1 MLLVF
6 ACEICGKRFK
16 VDERSRGKRGRC
28 SHCGH
33 VMRIPQ
39 LNEAPG
45 AVASPPPVPA
55 PAPVAAA
62 AAVTEPAFKLSPPES
77 RPAMHTEEPRLPPE
91 PVPARPVGPHSS
103 VFGLA
108 SPVPANRQRPGDQHI
123 RFDLVDEDADPAA
136 IVPVSPEIAR
146 GLREIEE
153 FQRDPR
159 GYAVASEQRGFLWRL
174 DRSKPA
180 GWLYLKWRGAVGFLL
195 KILRWIDSW
204 AYLISVPFIVLMIF
218 GIVAEQSNLVHVG
231 AVVTVLANYGRF
243 WADLLAFFL
252 RPYKDGPIQ
261 GLAFLFPPYTL
272 YYLTVHWD
280 RMRPIVRRI
289 ATSCIPIVAVILMY
303 SYLAS
308 VNPAVKD
315 AKGIQGH
322 LEAGNREVNREVGRA
337 VEQVEEEVL
346 SGVERVEE
354 RVRSLNAPKRSASGS
369 PSSRKSDD

>member
-6 ACEICGKRFK
+6 ACESCGKRFQ
-16 VDERSRGKRGRC
+16 VDERFQGKRGRC

-33 VMRIPQ
+33 LMRIPQ
-39 LNEAPG
+39 TAAEAQN
-45 AVASPPPVPA
+45 A
-55 PAPVAAA
+55 PEATPAAA
-62 AAVTEPAFKLSPPES
+62 DNAVSAPEGIPFKLSPPEL
-77 RPAMHTEEPRLPPE
+77 RPMVHGEEPHLPPE
-91 PVPARPVGPHSS
+91 PAGPRPVVPHNS

-108 SPVPANRQRPGDQHI
+108 APVPAAHQRKGEQHV
-123 RFDLVDEDADPAA
+123 RFELVDVDADPAG

-146 GLREIEE
+146 GLRELEE

-159 GYAVASEQRGFLWRL
+159 GYAVADERGGLFWRL
-174 DRSKPA
+174 DRSRPA
-180 GWLYLKWRGAVGFLL
+180 GWIYVKWRGAVGILL
-195 KILRWIDSW
+195 KLLRWVDSW
-204 AYLISVPFIVLMIF
+204 AYLISVPFVVLMIF
-218 GIVAEQSNLVHVG
+218 GLIAQERKLVHIG
-231 AVVTVLANYGRF
+231 AVVTVVANYGRF

-280 RMRPIVRRI
+280 RMKPIVRRI
-289 ATSCIPIVAVILMY
+289 ATSCIPIVAVILAY

-315 AKGIQGH
+315 VQGIPAH
-322 LEAGNREVNREVGRA
+322 LKAGKRELDREIGRG
-337 VEQVEEEVL
+337 VERVEKEVR

-354 RVRSLNAPKRSASGS
+354 RVRSLESPKSSTSES
-369 PSSRKSDD
+369 PPAKKDEG